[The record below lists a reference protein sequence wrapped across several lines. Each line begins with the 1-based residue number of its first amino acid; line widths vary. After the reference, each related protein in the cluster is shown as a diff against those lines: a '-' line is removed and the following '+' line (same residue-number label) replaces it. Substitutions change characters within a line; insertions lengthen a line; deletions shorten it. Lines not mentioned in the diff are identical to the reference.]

1 MADIDL
7 PNLCVQVRA
16 GKQICISM
24 AGMELCAQGGID
36 LGDPGKTV
44 RDAMGALN
52 AALTPL
58 GPFFKVLDV
67 LQAIA
72 NCVTLVVECFKNPLK
87 IKDLAEC
94 VPALA
99 EKLGALLSLL
109 PQIWL
114 PLLIAQIL
122 DLVIE
127 VLQELRAEIESQ
139 INFAVDL
146 AAAELEAAKP
156 GNFVLAA
163 IVDCE
168 KNNTAITLKNLNES
182 QGPLNRIM
190 GILKTLMDLSGLGL
204 AIPSIGE
211 LGEDVHAALAP
222 LDASITALT
231 TLRSAIP
238 LP

>member
-7 PNLCVQVRA
+7 PNICVRVRS
-16 GKQICISM
+16 GRQICISM
-24 AGMELCAQGGID
+24 GGMELCAQGGID

-67 LQAIA
+67 LQAI
-72 NCVTLVVECFKNPLK
+72 VECVKAVPEVVVSPDK
-87 IKDLAEC
+87 IISCIPNML
-94 VPALA
+94 
-99 EKLGALLSLL
+99 EKIGDLLSLL

-114 PLLIAQIL
+114 PKLIAQIL
-122 DLVIE
+122 DLVIQ
-127 VLQELRAEIESQ
+127 VLEELRSEIESQ
-139 INFAVDL
+139 ISFALDL

-156 GNFVLAA
+156 GRFVLAA

-168 KNNTAITLKNLNES
+168 KNNTALTLQNLNES

-190 GILKTLMDLSGLGL
+190 GILKLLMDLSGLGL
-204 AIPSIGE
+204 AIPDIGE
-211 LGEDVHAALAP
+211 LGEDVNAALAP
-222 LDASITALT
+222 LDISIEALT
-231 TLRSAIP
+231 KLRSLIP

>member
-67 LQAIA
+67 LQAI
-72 NCVTLVVECFKNPLK
+72 VECVKAVPEVVTSPDK
-87 IKDLAEC
+87 IINCIPTLLD
-94 VPALA
+94 
-99 EKLGALLSLL
+99 KLGDLLSLL

-114 PLLIAQIL
+114 PKLIAQIL

-127 VLQELRAEIESQ
+127 VLQELRAEIEAQ

-168 KNNTAITLKNLNES
+168 KGNQAITLANMNES
-182 QGPLNRIM
+182 QGPIKRLM
-190 GILKTLMDLSGLGL
+190 GIVKLLMDLSGLGM
-204 AIPSIGE
+204 AIPDIGE
-211 LGEDVHAALAP
+211 LGEDATAALAP
-222 LDASITALT
+222 LDISIKGLTA
-231 TLRSAIP
+231 LRSAIP